1 MNQIKI
7 RRFKRLHEILLLSGP
22 SSWLIGFAVVVLV
35 PVLLLWGWGPLWSLD
50 NGQRTALILVIVAFV
65 ACKLLIDKSQQG
77 YPGARSAW
85 LIIPTVGVTYAL
97 IYTTSFVFRYD
108 ASRALLLS
116 SSFLALAWFLLESV
130 FTSRYRVLKLA
141 IVPGGEAE
149 TLLDL
154 PGLDGRLLKDYDLA
168 GYRYDGVVADFS
180 CIQPDAERFL
190 TRCALDRVAVYNSR
204 QVFESLTGRVKID
217 RMSENTIGSLLP
229 SRGYEIVK
237 LIVDYAMVILSSV
250 VVVPVC
256 LLAMLAIR
264 LESPGKVIYSQQRIG
279 LGNREFTI
287 YKLRSM
293 RFDQDCVVEQFAGE
307 DDPRITRV
315 GKIIRKLRIDELPQ
329 FYNVLRG
336 EMSLIGP
343 RPEQPSFVREFDEK
357 IPFYSY
363 RHVVKPGITGWA
375 QVRQGYVA
383 NEDETRV
390 KIEHDFYYIK
400 HCSVMLDIYIVFL
413 TVKTMLTGFGAR

>member
-7 RRFKRLHEILLLSGP
+7 RRFKRLHEVLLLSGP
-22 SSWLIGFAVVVLV
+22 SSWLIGFVVVVLA
-35 PVLLLWGWGPLWSLD
+35 PVLLLWGWDRLWNLD
-50 NGQRTALILVIVAFV
+50 AGQRTALILVIVAFV
-65 ACKLLIDKSQQG
+65 SCKLLIDKSQHD
-77 YPGARSAW
+77 YPGARTAW
-85 LIIPTVGVTYAL
+85 LITPTVGMTYAA
-97 IYTTSFVFRYD
+97 IYITSFVIRYD
-108 ASRALLLS
+108 VSRALLLS
-116 SSFLALAWFLLESV
+116 SGFLALAWFLLESL
-130 FTSRYRVLKLA
+130 FTNRYRVLKLA
-141 IVPGGEAE
+141 IVPGGE
-149 TLLDL
+149 TDSLLEL
-154 PGLDGRLLKDYDLA
+154 PGLDGRMLKGYDLA

-180 CIQPDAERFL
+180 CIEPEAERFL

-229 SRGYEIVK
+229 SHRYEVLKLVFDYIVVA
-237 LIVDYAMVILSSV
+237 LSAVI
-250 VVVPVC
+250 VVPLC
-256 LLAMLAIR
+256 LLAMVAIR
-264 LESPGKVIYSQQRIG
+264 LESPGRVIYSQQRVG

-293 RFDQDCVVEQFAGE
+293 RFDKENATEQFAGE

-343 RPEQPSFVREFDEK
+343 RPEQPSFVREFDEQ

-383 NEDETRV
+383 NADDTRV

-400 HCSVMLDIYIVFL
+400 HCSVMLDIYIVFM

>member
-1 MNQIKI
+1 MGNT
-7 RRFKRLHEILLLSGP
+7 P
-22 SSWLIGFAVVVLV
+22 SFARTLRETNNVVLIQAGN
-35 PVLLLWGWGPLWSLD
+35 VLEAISIITSGKGPAAIICEYHLPGKNAVYLYEYLRS
-50 NGQRTALILVIVAFV
+50 
-65 ACKLLIDKSQQG
+65 CK
-77 YPGARSAW
+77 
-85 LIIPTVGVTYAL
+85 V
-97 IYTTSFVFRYD
+97 YD
-108 ASRALLLS
+108 AVPFILLS
-116 SSFLALAWFLLESV
+116 SQFSPEL
-130 FTSRYRVLKLA
+130 LKLA
-141 IVPGGEAE
+141 QEKKMDDFYVMSAAVAE
-149 TLLDL
+149 KI
-154 PGLDGRLLKDYDLA
+154 P
-168 GYRYDGVVADFS
+168 
-180 CIQPDAERFL
+180 
-190 TRCALDRVAVYNSR
+190 
-204 QVFESLTGRVKID
+204 GRVQFLVNYRKKAEEPIAVTSHGGVFKMPLSKRLFD
-217 RMSENTIGSLLP
+217 IAVASTVLIIAAPFLL
-229 SRGYEIVK
+229 
-237 LIVDYAMVILSSV
+237 IL
-250 VVVPVC
+250 
-256 LLAMLAIR
+256 MLAIR

-279 LGNREFTI
+279 LGNRDFSI